1 MNPLLILTAV
11 FASLFVIQTI
21 IFSILLRKAR
31 RAFAGPPSA
40 GLQAPEEPDAMR
52 LTETES
58 RIMLEIAGSGALGAR
73 DLSRRLGLSREHVAR
88 TLKKLVEN
96 GLLTREGKPYKYRL
110 TDLGE
115 RIIKSRDIT
124 HASGESS

>member
-1 MNPLLILTAV
+1 MNPLIILTAV

-21 IFSILLRKAR
+21 IFSILLKKAR
-31 RAFAGPPSA
+31 RAFAETPSTA
-40 GLQAPEEPDAMR
+40 FQASKEPDITR
-52 LTETES
+52 LNETES
-58 RIMLEIAGSGALGAR
+58 RIMLEIARSGALGAR
-73 DLSRRLGLSREHVAR
+73 DLSRMLGLSREHVAR

-96 GLLTREGKPYKYRL
+96 GLLTREGKPYKYKL

-115 RIIKSRDIT
+115 RIIKSHDIT

>member
-1 MNPLLILTAV
+1 MNPLIILTAV

-21 IFSILLRKAR
+21 IFSILLKKAKK
-31 RAFAGPPSA
+31 AFAETSSTA
-40 GLQAPEEPDAMR
+40 FQASKEPDITK

-58 RIMLEIAGSGALGAR
+58 RIMLEIARSGALGAR
-73 DLSRRLGLSREHVAR
+73 DLSRMLGLSREHVAR

-96 GLLTREGKPYKYRL
+96 GLLTREGKPYKYKL

-115 RIIKSRDIT
+115 RIIKSHDIT

>member
-31 RAFAGPPSA
+31 RTFAGPPSA
-40 GLQAPEEPDAMR
+40 GLQAPEEPDITR

-96 GLLTREGKPYKYRL
+96 GLLTREGKPYKYKL

-115 RIIKSRDIT
+115 RIIKSHDVTRS
-124 HASGESS
+124 SGERS

>member
-1 MNPLLILTAV
+1 MNSIIILTAI

-21 IFSILLRKAR
+21 IFSILLKKAR
-31 RAFAGPPSA
+31 RAFAETSSA
-40 GLQAPEEPDAMR
+40 AFQTSKEHDITR
-52 LTETES
+52 LNETES
-58 RIMLEIAGSGALGAR
+58 RIMLEIARNGALRAR
-73 DLSRRLGLSREHVAR
+73 DLSSRLGLSREHVAR

-115 RIIKSRDIT
+115 RIIKSHDIT
-124 HASGESS
+124 HASGEGS

>member
-1 MNPLLILTAV
+1 MNPLIILTAV

-21 IFSILLRKAR
+21 IFSILLKKARKAS
-31 RAFAGPPSA
+31 AEPPSA
-40 GLQAPEEPDAMR
+40 GLQISEEPDIRR

-58 RIMLEIAGSGALGAR
+58 RIMLEIARNGALGAR

-96 GLLTREGKPYKYRL
+96 GLLTREGKPYKYKL

-115 RIIKSRDIT
+115 RIIKSHDIT